1 MARPARRRRLREAYH
16 FDCACPRCA
25 AEADGGEP
33 VGERVDAGAAGGGT
47 WEGWVEAAWAEAGAM
62 AARLPPSSSA
72 VGVYLL
78 KAALRLGRKL
88 PPHLLPAAAVAGGGG
103 PDPAGCAA
111 VRRQLPCH
119 SCSCCE

>member
-1 MARPARRRRLREAYH
+1 MTRPARRRLREAYH

-25 AEADGGEP
+25 AEC
-33 VGERVDAGAAGGGT
+33 VDVGAAGGGT

-88 PPHLLPAAAVAGGGG
+88 PPRLLPAAAVAGGGG

-111 VRRQLPCH
+111 VRRQLPCD